1 MSEWEGLA
9 CILGEKPAGPGENGM
24 TETCGSFSLYSSP
37 QKPPVSSSELEGFL
51 GLCSAVGEGRRKS
64 DFLILKERQLELE
77 LET

>member
-37 QKPPVSSSELEGFL
+37 QKPPVSSSELEGFFRAL
-51 GLCSAVGEGRRKS
+51 SVQLWEKGGEN
-64 DFLILKERQLELE
+64 LIS
-77 LET
+77 